1 MRTFR
6 DFLVWYNNLDVEP
19 FVEAV
24 ENFQQFYFEQG
35 IDVFKTAISVPGIP
49 RPLLFRTGR
58 KENANFALFDKQ
70 NEDLYQT
77 IKHNIVGGP
86 SIIFPRH
93 HCAGQTRIRGNKRQ
107 CGAILGFDA
116 NALYL
121 QAISQPMPV
130 GPFVRRLAD
139 NDFRPESRDKYMST
153 YYWMDWLAY
162 AHGVFPFITFHHGL
176 PSEENLNSLSD
187 ETICNL
193 VVLDD
198 LMKTVTSSGEM
209 ANLFVKGMHHRH
221 LSILFLN
228 QNLYCKGKHSRTINF
243 SCSVWHVK
251 RFWEEEDFYL
261 MRIRTRLHKR
271 TDIWS

>member
-1 MRTFR
+1 MEKRVGCFDCYVIKMRCLSAHQKKFCI
-6 DFLVWYNNLDVEP
+6 VMEP
-19 FVEAV
+19 L
-24 ENFQQFYFEQG
+24 FEQME
-35 IDVFKTAISVPGIP
+35 
-49 RPLLFRTGR
+49 
-58 KENANFALFDKQ
+58 KE
-70 NEDLYQT
+70 
-77 IKHNIVGGP
+77 
-86 SIIFPRH
+86 
-93 HCAGQTRIRGNKRQ
+93 
-107 CGAILGFDA
+107 
-116 NALYL
+116 
-121 QAISQPMPV
+121 
-130 GPFVRRLAD
+130 
-139 NDFRPESRDKYMST
+139 
-153 YYWMDWLAY
+153 
-162 AHGVFPFITFHHGL
+162 FPFITFHHGL